1 MGNSKLPSEA
11 QAKLHSS
18 FLKKALTVLYSYKG
32 HLNGFVTLL
41 TDEESKR
48 ISSIKEEVVIFPNKN
63 HHLQT
68 TRSWDFLHFP
78 QRIRREH
85 TVESDIIVGIID
97 SGIWPESDCFID
109 TGYGPPPI
117 KLQGSCLSGLGRG
130 IARGGV
136 PSSRIAVYKVCWS
149 TCCEDEDIIVAF
161 FVAINDGVDI
171 LSISMGNDVL
181 SYCEDPIAFM
191 SFQAMNKGILT
202 SMAPGNDG
210 PGLLSIK
217 NVAPWALTVAASA
230 SDRNYVTNL
239 MLGNGKTLMGVS
251 VNTFDPNGYSPLV
264 YGGSV
269 PNKRNGASSSQ
280 SRLCEPNSL
289 NPILVKGKIVICD
302 EYNFGEA
309 AISAGAIGM
318 VIQANGTKDNCDV
331 FALPTTCL
339 DMRSTGYNIMSYHI
353 EDTQVFDASA
363 PYIASFSSRGPNPI
377 TPHIL
382 KPDLCAP
389 GVKILGAW
397 TLANSPTRLQEDLR
411 RLPCNIVSGTS
422 SACQHV
428 TAAAAY
434 VKSFHPSWSPSA
446 LMTTATK
453 MSEEKTPQAEFAYG
467 AGPIN
472 PERARKPDLVYDITL
487 VDYLKFL
494 CGQGYSNNDLKFL
507 SGMHGVCNRYG
518 TENAWNL
525 NIPSFSIP
533 VMPSTHFNV
542 TYTRTVTNVGPSSSI
557 YQAQIIA
564 PPGLNIQ
571 VVPNVLHFSSV
582 GQTQTFG
589 VVFVGRI
596 SVGNIVSAS
605 LSWKT
610 CMESYLVGKNLWD
623 IIVDENDVAPEDVA
637 ENAEASKK
645 RKRLNAKAEFVL
657 KRCGKTGHFKRDC
670 RVTLNGNFASSNLG
684 EKSNQRVEE
693 DWDKA
698 FHIDEIDQRW
708 IVDLG
713 CGHHVT
719 GDESVFSS
727 SRVHNGG
734 GGIVMTDKSVHEV
747 KREGSIV
754 INNDKGESI
763 TLKNVYHV
771 LGIQKNLFLVA
782 NAIDAENLVLF
793 DPHDVKFLKNV
804 KELELG

>member
-1 MGNSKLPSEA
+1 M
-11 QAKLHSS
+11 
-18 FLKKALTVLYSYKG
+18 
-32 HLNGFVTLL
+32 
-41 TDEESKR
+41 
-48 ISSIKEEVVIFPNKN
+48 KEDVVIFPNKN
-63 HHLQT
+63 HQLLS

-117 KLQGSCLSGLGRG
+117 KWQGSCDGLTNFHCNMKLIGAKYYKNDGDFSPTDIQSPRDSNGHGTHVASIIACNLVNSEGLSGLGRG

-149 TCCEDEDIIVAF
+149 TGCEDEDVIVAF
-161 FVAINDGVDI
+161 FDAINDGVDL
-171 LSISMGNDVL
+171 LSISMGDDFS

-202 SMAPGNDG
+202 TMAPGNDG

-339 DMRSTGYNIMSYHI
+339 DMRSTGYNIMSYVSSSSNPI
-353 EDTQVFDASA
+353 GSILKSTQVFDASA

-411 RLPCNIVSGTS
+411 RLPYNIVSGTS
-422 SACQHV
+422 SACPHV

-434 VKSFHPSWSPSA
+434 VKSFHPSWSPAAIKSA

-467 AGPIN
+467 AGQIN
-472 PERARKPDLVYDITL
+472 PERARKPGLVYDITL

-533 VMPSTHFNV
+533 AMPSTHFNV

-605 LSWKT
+605 LSWVSLLFDMESGGRVAGLGLELLNHSNYRIWKT
-610 CMESYLVGKNLWD
+610 CMESYMVGKNLWD

-637 ENAEASKK
+637 ENTEASKK
-645 RKRLNAKAEFVL
+645 RKRLNAK
-657 KRCGKTGHFKRDC
+657 T
-670 RVTLNGNFASSNLG
+670 
-684 EKSNQRVEE
+684 
-693 DWDKA
+693 
-698 FHIDEIDQRW
+698 
-708 IVDLG
+708 
-713 CGHHVT
+713 
-719 GDESVFSS
+719 
-727 SRVHNGG
+727 
-734 GGIVMTDKSVHEV
+734 
-747 KREGSIV
+747 
-754 INNDKGESI
+754 
-763 TLKNVYHV
+763 
-771 LGIQKNLFLVA
+771 
-782 NAIDAENLVLF
+782 
-793 DPHDVKFLKNV
+793 
-804 KELELG
+804 

>member
-1 MGNSKLPSEA
+1 M
-11 QAKLHSS
+11 
-18 FLKKALTVLYSYKG
+18 
-32 HLNGFVTLL
+32 
-41 TDEESKR
+41 
-48 ISSIKEEVVIFPNKN
+48 KEEVVIFPNKN

-117 KLQGSCLSGLGRG
+117 KWQGSCDGLTNFHCNMKLIGAKYYKNDGGFSPTDIQSPRDSLGHGTHVASVIACNLVNSEGLSGLGRG

-149 TCCEDEDIIVAF
+149 TGCADEDIIEAF
-161 FVAINDGVDI
+161 CDAINDGVDL
-171 LSISMGNDVL
+171 LSISIVNSVS
-181 SYCEDPIAFM
+181 SYSENTIAFM

-202 SMAPGNDG
+202 TMAAGNDG
-210 PGLLSIK
+210 PGPISIK

-280 SRLCEPNSL
+280 SRLCKPNSL

-318 VIQANGTKDNCDV
+318 VIQANATKDDSSV
-331 FALPTTCL
+331 FALPTTYV
-339 DMRSTGYNIMSYHI
+339 DMRSTGYILRYVSSSSNPIGSI
-353 EDTQVFDASA
+353 LKSTQVFDASA

-411 RLPCNIVSGTS
+411 RLPYNIVSGTS
-422 SACQHV
+422 SACPHV

-434 VKSFHPSWSPSA
+434 VKSFHPSWSPAAIKSA

-467 AGPIN
+467 AGQIN
-472 PERARKPDLVYDITL
+472 PERARKPGLVYDITL

-494 CGQGYSNNDLKFL
+494 CGQGYRNNDLKFL
-507 SGMHGVCNRYG
+507 SGMHSVCNRYG

-525 NIPSFSIP
+525 NMPSFSIP

-582 GQTQTFG
+582 RQTQTFA

-596 SVGNIVSAS
+596 SVGNNIVSAS
-605 LSWKT
+605 LSWVSST
-610 CMESYLVGKNLWD
+610 NTVRSP
-623 IIVDENDVAPEDVA
+623 IVV
-637 ENAEASKK
+637 
-645 RKRLNAKAEFVL
+645 FV
-657 KRCGKTGHFKRDC
+657 R
-670 RVTLNGNFASSNLG
+670 N
-684 EKSNQRVEE
+684 
-693 DWDKA
+693 
-698 FHIDEIDQRW
+698 
-708 IVDLG
+708 
-713 CGHHVT
+713 
-719 GDESVFSS
+719 
-727 SRVHNGG
+727 
-734 GGIVMTDKSVHEV
+734 
-747 KREGSIV
+747 
-754 INNDKGESI
+754 
-763 TLKNVYHV
+763 
-771 LGIQKNLFLVA
+771 
-782 NAIDAENLVLF
+782 
-793 DPHDVKFLKNV
+793 
-804 KELELG
+804 

>member
-1 MGNSKLPSEA
+1 M
-11 QAKLHSS
+11 
-18 FLKKALTVLYSYKG
+18 
-32 HLNGFVTLL
+32 
-41 TDEESKR
+41 
-48 ISSIKEEVVIFPNKN
+48 KEVVVIFPNKN

-117 KLQGSCLSGLGRG
+117 KWQGSCDGLTNFHCNMKLIGAKYYKNDGDFSPTDIQSPRDSSGHGTHVASIIACNLVNSEGLSGLGRG

-149 TCCEDEDIIVAF
+149 TGCTDEDIIVAF
-161 FVAINDGVDI
+161 FDAINDGVDI

-181 SYCEDPIAFM
+181 SYCEDPITFM

-202 SMAPGNDG
+202 SMAAGNEG
-210 PGLLSIK
+210 PGLISIK

-239 MLGNGKTLMGVS
+239 MLGSFSEHVC
-251 VNTFDPNGYSPLV
+251 PNGYSPLV

-269 PNKRNGASSSQ
+269 PNKRIGASSSQ
-280 SRLCEPNSL
+280 SRNSSYTENVKDRKVPQFCLRKMIGSKTLREPLIERLSEPNSL
-289 NPILVKGKIVICD
+289 NPILIKGKIVICD

-318 VIQANGTKDNCDV
+318 VIQANATKDDSGV
-331 FALPTTCL
+331 FALPTTYV
-339 DMRSTGYNIMSYHI
+339 DMRSTGYILSYVSSSSNPI
-353 EDTQVFDASA
+353 GSILKSTQVFDASA

-411 RLPCNIVSGTS
+411 RLPYNIVSGTS
-422 SACQHV
+422 SACPHV

-434 VKSFHPSWSPSA
+434 VKSFHPLWSPAAIKSA

-453 MSEEKTPQAEFAYG
+453 MSEEKKPQAEFAYG
-467 AGPIN
+467 AGQIN
-472 PERARKPDLVYDITL
+472 PERARKPGLVYDITL

-507 SGMHGVCNRYG
+507 SGINSVCNRYG

-525 NIPSFSIP
+525 NMPSFSIP
-533 VMPSTHFNV
+533 IMPSTHFNV

-564 PPGLNIQ
+564 PPELNIQ

-596 SVGNIVSAS
+596 SVGNNIVSAS
-605 LSWKT
+605 LSWVSST
-610 CMESYLVGKNLWD
+610 NTVRSP
-623 IIVDENDVAPEDVA
+623 IVV
-637 ENAEASKK
+637 
-645 RKRLNAKAEFVL
+645 FV
-657 KRCGKTGHFKRDC
+657 R
-670 RVTLNGNFASSNLG
+670 N
-684 EKSNQRVEE
+684 
-693 DWDKA
+693 
-698 FHIDEIDQRW
+698 
-708 IVDLG
+708 
-713 CGHHVT
+713 
-719 GDESVFSS
+719 
-727 SRVHNGG
+727 
-734 GGIVMTDKSVHEV
+734 
-747 KREGSIV
+747 
-754 INNDKGESI
+754 
-763 TLKNVYHV
+763 
-771 LGIQKNLFLVA
+771 
-782 NAIDAENLVLF
+782 
-793 DPHDVKFLKNV
+793 
-804 KELELG
+804 

>member
-1 MGNSKLPSEA
+1 M
-11 QAKLHSS
+11 
-18 FLKKALTVLYSYKG
+18 
-32 HLNGFVTLL
+32 
-41 TDEESKR
+41 
-48 ISSIKEEVVIFPNKN
+48 KEEVVILPNKN

-97 SGIWPESDCFID
+97 SEIWPESDCFID

-117 KLQGSCLSGLGRG
+117 KWQGSCDGLTNFHCNMKLIGAKYYKNDGDFSPTDIQSPRDSSGHGTHVASIIACNLVNSEGLSGLGRG

-149 TCCEDEDIIVAF
+149 TGCADEDIIVAF
-161 FVAINDGVDI
+161 FDAINDGVDL
-171 LSISMGNDVL
+171 LSISMGNYGS

-202 SMAPGNDG
+202 TMPAGNEG
-210 PGLLSIK
+210 PGLISIK

-239 MLGNGKTLMGVS
+239 KLGNEKTLM
-251 VNTFDPNGYSPLV
+251 
-264 YGGSV
+264 
-269 PNKRNGASSSQ
+269 
-280 SRLCEPNSL
+280 
-289 NPILVKGKIVICD
+289 GKIVICD
-302 EYNFGEA
+302 EYNFGRA
-309 AISAGAIGM
+309 TISAGAIGM
-318 VIQANGTKDNCDV
+318 VIQANVTKDNCDV
-331 FALPTTCL
+331 FALPTTYL
-339 DMRSTGYNIMSYHI
+339 DMRSTGYNIMSYVSSSSNPI
-353 EDTQVFDASA
+353 GSILKSTQVFDFDASA

-397 TLANSPTRLQEDLR
+397 TLANSLTRLQEDLR
-411 RLPCNIVSGTS
+411 RLPYNIVLGTS
-422 SACQHV
+422 SACPHV
-428 TAAAAY
+428 TDAAAY
-434 VKSFHPSWSPSA
+434 VKSFHPSWSPAAIKSA
-446 LMTTATK
+446 LMTTEKRKKLVLSILHSGAAGK
-453 MSEEKTPQAEFAYG
+453 SAIVKSAKSVAFPSEMG
-467 AGPIN
+467 VIVG
-472 PERARKPDLVYDITL
+472 RRR
-487 VDYLKFL
+487 
-494 CGQGYSNNDLKFL
+494 CCYSNNDLKFL
-507 SGMHGVCNRYG
+507 SGMHGVCNLYG

-596 SVGNIVSAS
+596 SVRNIVSAS
-605 LSWKT
+605 LSWSFGNIG
-610 CMESYLVGKNLWD
+610 EEG
-623 IIVDENDVAPEDVA
+623 IIVIRYGKWWSCSWTWFGVVKPFKLSYMENLIEEAEETQCEGIICVEEVNLSQSVRAHHRLWIYSRDLEMLGRLFNKKNDACFQMLENELAAAMQIGFVSEFFLKLKNICLEISLLNPDEKIL
-637 ENAEASKK
+637 EARTK
-645 RKRLNAKAEFVL
+645 RHIVKGFRPDIHHSSHRFK
-657 KRCGKTGHFKRDC
+657 CGKTGHFKRDC

-698 FHIDEIDQRW
+698 FHID
-708 IVDLG
+708 
-713 CGHHVT
+713 
-719 GDESVFSS
+719 
-727 SRVHNGG
+727 
-734 GGIVMTDKSVHEV
+734 VMIS
-747 KREGSIV
+747 
-754 INNDKGESI
+754 
-763 TLKNVYHV
+763 
-771 LGIQKNLFLVA
+771 
-782 NAIDAENLVLF
+782 
-793 DPHDVKFLKNV
+793 
-804 KELELG
+804 KEKKT